1 MEALRNGWLESP
13 YMPHTETL
21 RIMRMM
27 DDLRREWG
35 VRYPAD
41 E

>member
-35 VRYPAD
+35 VRSPAD